1 MEQQGFDNLAYWY
14 GSQSEL
20 HPSPKPASKTFRL
33 LGLIADHRAVEITLS
48 HLNGVLAVI
57 WSIPEGLLQVEY
69 DDTVTTA
76 AELALQLQTLGCS
89 VEAVA
94 LVKVDGMHCQSCVQ
108 SIEGR
113 IGNLSGVS
121 HIQLSLQH
129 GVAVIVHQP
138 LFITHQELKDQIQD
152 MGFDADLVPEDA
164 FGGDLSLWQGDLMNE
179 PTQTVTVWIKG
190 MTCSS
195 CVQSIEGRISEVA
208 GVKSITV
215 SLKETKG
222 AISFNPKLIEPE
234 HFRALIDEMGFS
246 ASLEGK
252 RH

>member
-1 MEQQGFDNLAYWY
+1 MDQQGFDNLAFEY

-20 HPSPKPASKTFRL
+20 HPSPKPASRTFRL
-33 LGLIADHRAVEITLS
+33 LGLTADHRSVETTLRR
-48 HLNGVLAVI
+48 LNGVLAVI
-57 WSIPEGLLQVEY
+57 WSVPEGLLQVDY

-76 AELALQLQTLGCS
+76 AEIALQLQTLGCS

-113 IGNLSGVS
+113 IGGLSGVS
-121 HIQLSLQH
+121 HIQVSLQH
-129 GVAVIVHQP
+129 GVAVIFYQP
-138 LFITHQELKDQIQD
+138 LIITHQELKEQIED
-152 MGFDADLVPEDA
+152 MGFDAALVPEDA

-179 PTQTVTVWIKG
+179 PTQTVTVWIRG
-190 MTCSS
+190 MTCRS

-215 SLKETKG
+215 SLAEKKG
-222 AISFNPKLIEPE
+222 VISFNPKLIEAE
-234 HFRALIDEMGFS
+234 HLRAYIDEMGFS
-246 ASLEGK
+246 ASFKGK